1 MTNQERKD
9 AQNERKR
16 KSREKIAKHELECA
30 KHELEC
36 GKQTLSLEF
45 DAYRGT
51 LEQIERL
58 KSAGGFEDVNELL
71 TIMIRNISRLDGEKA
86 AEILKI

>member
-16 KSREKIAKHELECA
+16 KSREKIA

-71 TIMIRNISRLDGEKA
+71 TIMIRNISRLDDEKA
-86 AEILKI
+86 ADILKI